1 MDKITTHNNVYS
13 AYPSGYAPYTKR
25 CLQAGFVYSVGVIF
39 WSTSR
44 GLFCFMSM
52 VCLPY
57 IFTKSKEILGVK
69 AEKPRFFLG
78 KGRQRYKTV
87 A

>member
-1 MDKITTHNNVYS
+1 MKVLRTFLLNTELHRL
-13 AYPSGYAPYTKR
+13 ATR

-39 WSTSR
+39 WSAS
-44 GLFCFMSM
+44 GAVFCFMSM

-69 AEKPRFFLG
+69 AEKSRFFLG
-78 KGRQRYKTV
+78 KGRQRCKTV